1 MTAME
6 LTIKAMTFA
15 MEALLALIITIVS
28 LMAAKI
34 PEMMDMA
41 SRAVMAAKAVEA
53 STELHLIRRS
63 EKFRLVPEVDL
74 ACRLAKE
81 DSVKEA
87 SAMLG
92 MASRLVSVA

>member
-1 MTAME
+1 
-6 LTIKAMTFA
+6 
-15 MEALLALIITIVS
+15 
-28 LMAAKI
+28 
-34 PEMMDMA
+34 
-41 SRAVMAAKAVEA
+41 MAAKAVEA
-53 STELHLIRRS
+53 STGLHLIRRS
-63 EKFRLVPEVDL
+63 EKFRLVPEEDL